1 MTSAALTFPVEG
13 VSEKNASSNE
23 FVEMESKV
31 CLILVSLLIWT
42 LIEENK
48 WNGQRQAIDWIIE
61 GEWSRVREGIV
72 ILLIQSQ
79 WQNTF
84 IYQGWKRYRE
94 DIVKNDLIVNIFLI
108 IWLSI
113 EHNGVVQS
121 ILVVVVGEEDDM

>member
-79 WQNTF
+79 WHNTF